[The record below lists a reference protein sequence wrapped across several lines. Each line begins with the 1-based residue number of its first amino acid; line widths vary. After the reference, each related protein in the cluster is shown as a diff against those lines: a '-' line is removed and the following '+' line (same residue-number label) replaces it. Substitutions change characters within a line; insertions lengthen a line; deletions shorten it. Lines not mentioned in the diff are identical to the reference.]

1 MSVNNKTDSKIDVNN
16 DGRFNNNGDGD
27 NDDDHCG
34 GNVEGLIRKLSNDNN
49 NKSNRNNNKY
59 DNRNKNNNNSNSKKL
74 LPSSF
79 QTSF

>member
-1 MSVNNKTDSKIDVNN
+1 MSANNKTDSKIGVNN
-16 DGRFNNNGDGD
+16 DGRFNNGDGD
-27 NDDDHCG
+27 NDDDYCG
-34 GNVEGLIRKLSNDNN
+34 GNVEGLVRKLSNNN
-49 NKSNRNNNKY
+49 NNSNRNNNKY